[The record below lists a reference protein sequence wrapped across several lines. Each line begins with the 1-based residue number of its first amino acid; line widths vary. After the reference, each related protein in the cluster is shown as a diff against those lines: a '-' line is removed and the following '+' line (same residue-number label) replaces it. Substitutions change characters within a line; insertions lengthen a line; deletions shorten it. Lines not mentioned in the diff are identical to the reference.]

1 VSLPAPARA
10 ATTRDGI
17 LAATYR
23 LLYRAGF
30 ARVSMDEI
38 AAAAGVSKRTLYHHF
53 DSKDALV
60 AAVLDEQRAHALA
73 QFRGWGAEAETPAG
87 YVDAVF
93 AAMEA
98 WARRPSWLGSGFTR
112 LSLELAHMPG
122 HPARVAARQHKR
134 EVAAWLR
141 DELSRRGAPHADALA
156 GQVQILMEGAMCLAL
171 IRGDPACIAE
181 AGRIAAMLASDETGP
196 AAR

>member
-1 VSLPAPARA
+1 VPARA

-17 LAATYR
+17 LGATYR

-30 ARVSMDEI
+30 ARVSMVEI

-60 AAVLDEQRAHALA
+60 AAVLEEQRALALT
-73 QFRGWGAEAETPAG
+73 QFRAWGAEAETPAG
-87 YVDAVF
+87 YVGAVF
-93 AAMEA
+93 TAMEA
-98 WARRPSWLGSGFTR
+98 WARRPYWLGSGFTR

-141 DELSRRGAPHADALA
+141 DERSRRGAPGSEALA
-156 GQVQILMEGAMCLAL
+156 EQVQRMMEGAMCRAL

-181 AGRIAAMLASDETGP
+181 AGRIAAMLASAETGP